1 LEQYCQL
8 TVSKDFDL
16 AYCPE
21 RINPGDAFWSIENI
35 PRVIGATSV
44 EGANRA
50 ANFYTGIL
58 DGEIFHVRDIRRK
71 LRPKFKFEDNEIKVT
86 QMPLGSVTIMNSI
99 RDTEAVKVMENTV
112 RDVNIALVNELAKIS
127 DVLSLD
133 VVDIIDGMSTK
144 PFGKGPF
151 FPGAGVGGHCI
162 AVDPE
167 WLKSASSKAGY
178 MPEMIN
184 LARLTNNRMP
194 EYTVSLLQDLL
205 NQRGYPLKNTD
216 VALLGVAYK
225 RCVDDPRESPFFP
238 IRGLLQKK
246 GARITV
252 YDSWY
257 RIENN
262 VDNLELAL
270 KNVKAV
276 IIITDHNDIVKA
288 LSEMNLQATNIEV
301 IIDGRNCL
309 DSEQI
314 SRQGVSYHGV
324 GRK

>member
-1 LEQYCQL
+1 
-8 TVSKDFDL
+8 
-16 AYCPE
+16 
-21 RINPGDAFWSIENI
+21 
-35 PRVIGATSV
+35 
-44 EGANRA
+44 
-50 ANFYTGIL
+50 
-58 DGEIFHVRDIRRK
+58 
-71 LRPKFKFEDNEIKVT
+71 
-86 QMPLGSVTIMNSI
+86 
-99 RDTEAVKVMENTV
+99 
-112 RDVNIALVNELAKIS
+112 
-127 DVLSLD
+127 
-133 VVDIIDGMSTK
+133 
-144 PFGKGPF
+144 
-151 FPGAGVGGHCI
+151 
-162 AVDPE
+162 
-167 WLKSASSKAGY
+167 

-184 LARLTNNRMP
+184 LARLTNNSMP

-216 VALLGVAYK
+216 VTLLGVAYK
-225 RCVDDPRESPFFP
+225 RNVDDPRESPFYS
-238 IRGLLQKK
+238 IRSLLQKK
-246 GARITV
+246 LARITV

-262 VDNLELAL
+262 VESLELAL